1 MAAGNKVVIF
11 DLGTVEYDEAFF
23 LQVQLHH
30 MVEKLCCK
38 GFLLLLQHPPV
49 ITVGSNRSLKNLVS
63 SREDLKQHNIALI
76 QSNRGG
82 DITFHGPGQ
91 LIGYPIVNLDLIS
104 RDLSLYV
111 NNLEQ
116 IIINTLQKYTIEA
129 QRIKKHRGVFV
140 GNKKI
145 ASIGV
150 KIKRW
155 VTMHGFALN
164 ISTDLDYFNHIIACG
179 LNDYPPVSMEQILN
193 RCIPISNVKEQITV
207 DFEQVFSTEIV
218 QG

>member
-1 MAAGNKVVIF
+1 MAATNKVISF
-11 DLGTVEYDEAFF
+11 DLGTVKYDEAFS
-23 LQVQLHH
+23 LQVKLHH
-30 MVEKLCCK
+30 MVKELSCK

-49 ITVGSNRSLKNLVS
+49 ITIGSNRSLKNLVS
-63 SREDLKQHNIALI
+63 SKETLNHQNIALV

-91 LIGYPIVNLDLIS
+91 LVGYPIFNLNLIS
-104 RDLSLYV
+104 KDLSLYV
-111 NNLEQ
+111 YNLEQ
-116 IIINTLQKYTIEA
+116 IIINTLQKYSIAA

-145 ASIGV
+145 TSIGV
-150 KIKRW
+150 KISRW

-164 ISTDLDYFNHIIACG
+164 IGTDLDYFNHIIACG

-193 RCIPISNVKEQITV
+193 RNIPISDVKEQIIV
-207 DFEQVFSTEIV
+207 DFEQVFQTEII